1 MKVRFWGVRGGV
13 PTPGAGH
20 ARFGGN
26 TSCLSVESDS
36 GSLVILDAGTGLRL
50 LGNHLLQKCPEG
62 GLEATILF
70 SHLHWDHIQGIP
82 FFKPLFN
89 SRNRFRFMGQDGRD
103 QTFQRS
109 LEVQQASSFF
119 PVDLSYMS
127 ASKSFHSL
135 DESRFT
141 EGEFRIRARRLNHP
155 GGCLGFRLEVG
166 EASLV
171 YATDTEHV
179 CEGPDPVVVELAR
192 HADVLVFDTNYTP
205 EEYRQGRQGWG
216 HSTWEHA
223 ILNARA
229 AGVRRLVLFHHDQ
242 DHDDM
247 AMDAIEREART
258 HCGQCFAAR
267 EGMVLEL
274 AEQTAADGTREL
286 EILLP
291 EGGRLQHNLAAVQAG

>member
-26 TSCLSVESDS
+26 TSCISVESDS
-36 GSLVILDAGTGLRL
+36 GELLILDAGTGLRL
-50 LGNHLLQKCPEG
+50 LGNQLLQRAPQG

-89 SRNRFRFMGQDGRD
+89 PRNTFRFMGQDTKD
-103 QTFQRS
+103 LTFQRS

-119 PVDLSYMS
+119 PVDLEYMS
-127 ASKSFHSL
+127 ARKSFHSL
-135 DESRFT
+135 T
-141 EGEFRIRARRLNHP
+141 EGTFQQGPFSIQARRLNHP
-155 GGCLGFRLEVG
+155 GGCLGFRIQVG
-166 EASLV
+166 EACLV
-171 YATDTEHV
+171 YATDTEHIV
-179 CEGPDPVVVELAR
+179 EGPDPVIVDLAR
-192 HADVLVFDTNYTP
+192 HADLLIFDTNYTP
-205 EEYRQGRQGWG
+205 EEYRQGRVGWG

-229 AGVRRLVLFHHDQ
+229 AGVRRLVMFHHDQ
-242 DHDDM
+242 DHDDV
-247 AMDAIEREART
+247 AMDAIERAAHQ
-258 HCGQCFAAR
+258 HCGNCFAAR
-267 EGMVLEL
+267 EGMVLQLQERKD
-274 AEQTAADGTREL
+274 AEGAREL

-291 EGGRLQHNLAAVQAG
+291 EGGRLSHNLSAVSAS